1 MQVTTRL
8 QYGVSI
14 VHERELGRELG
25 VEEYFEL
32 AAQSAS
38 TERNLSLNRIRVR
51 AHENPYARIPF
62 GRRLNS

>member
-51 AHENPYARIPF
+51 AHDNP
-62 GRRLNS
+62 